1 MRFLSSALS
10 LVTIAACLDLG
21 WNIAEMFD
29 GHAPSPLVFSSMILG
44 GLFLVARVVTR
55 DGGAP

>member
-1 MRFLSSALS
+1 MRFLLY
-10 LVTIAACLDLG
+10 LLTFAACSDLG
-21 WNIAEMFD
+21 WNGAEMFD

-44 GLFLVARVVTR
+44 GLFLVARIVTR